1 MDNTN
6 TEQQEF
12 KETGKANVLELPMS
26 FLMSFIGIYLLLTNI
41 IKYYG
46 AEILYIFA
54 GCYILTLISAV
65 WVTSVFVKLLKQ
77 RAVKKYHVF
86 YIIIMLVIVAAW
98 SIVMSFYAKDIF
110 GGTKTVTTEYYHPTE
125 KTIHIFDEFDE
136 TEGGTLRLHCSKKKS
151 APVLEKYSFDD
162 SEKMKISD
170 YMSAYKCSPKI
181 EIKYYPNSKIIK
193 EINILEK

>member
-6 TEQQEF
+6 IEQQRS
-12 KETGKANVLELPMS
+12 KETGKINVLELPMS
-26 FLMSFIGIYLLLTNI
+26 FLIFFIGIYLLLTN

-65 WVTSVFVKLLKQ
+65 RVTSVFVKLLKQ

-86 YIIIMLVIVAAW
+86 YVIIMLVIVAAW
-98 SIVMSFYAKDIF
+98 SIVVSFYAKDIF
-110 GGTKTVTTEYYHPTE
+110 GGTKTITTEYYYPTE

-136 TEGGTLRLHCSKKKS
+136 TEGGTLWLHCSKKNS
-151 APVLEKYSFDD
+151 APVLEKYSYDD

-181 EIKYYPNSKIIK
+181 RIEYYPNTKIIK
-193 EINILEK
+193 EIKVIE